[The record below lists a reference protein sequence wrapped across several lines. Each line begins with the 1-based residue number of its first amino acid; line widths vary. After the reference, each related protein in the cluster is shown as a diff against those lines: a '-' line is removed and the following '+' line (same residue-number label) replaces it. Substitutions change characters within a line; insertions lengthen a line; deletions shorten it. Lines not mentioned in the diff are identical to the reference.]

1 MIFLDPFC
9 CAGGGYISTLAHV
22 RRLLERN
29 MAVITG
35 ARFKNLE
42 LALPPATRD
51 CQYSNWTSSQVMREE
66 RLLQEICD
74 VHNVELSKSYFGSTC
89 LDFYFVIDYVLQ
101 Q

>member
-35 ARFKNLE
+35 ARFKTLE

-74 VHNVELSKSYFGSTC
+74 VHNVELSKSYFRSTC